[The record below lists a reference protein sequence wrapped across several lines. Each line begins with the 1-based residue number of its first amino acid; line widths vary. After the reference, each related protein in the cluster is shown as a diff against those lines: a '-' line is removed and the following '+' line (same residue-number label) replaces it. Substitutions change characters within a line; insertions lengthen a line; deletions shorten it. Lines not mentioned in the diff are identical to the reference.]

1 MILTEFPA
9 LEQYAEI
16 LDLAHD
22 SVIALDFD
30 GTIRKWNR
38 GAERLLGYAAEEVI
52 GKNVS
57 MMSGNEPL
65 LTCSGEHFQRL
76 LETGLEEFD
85 GIARTKSGDLRPIH
99 IRLGLLRDCDGRPV
113 GILSFAIDRAELER
127 TRADLK
133 ERDGQLRTIVD
144 AIPICVAH
152 IGSDLKYRFVNRAY
166 EDLLGRP
173 ANDLVGRT
181 VQEALAGHYVV
192 PQWCVESVLAGNRVT
207 NEEILVRANGERRL
221 VSLQRVPD
229 RSPDGTINGYFV
241 VTLDITEERRAEVER
256 LDREKRLRETL
267 VAEVHH
273 RVKNALQGTVGL
285 LRSQADR
292 HPEVAA
298 ALEPAIYQ
306 VLAVSVSFG
315 LMSRRGIAG
324 IVLCDVVQEVSN
336 NLERMTGRA
345 IETTFSATIREQPI
359 EIDQAHGVNL
369 SLVIN
374 ELIFN
379 AVKHSPDSPPNRGV
393 KVALDRE
400 GNTATVRV
408 ASESR
413 PLPEGFNFE
422 TGNGL
427 GLGLSLIR
435 FLLPPHCCGLRFE
448 SSPEGVTAV
457 LTLDTVALAPTR
469 LHQRSD
475 RASVVMAPESLKFA
489 PPATLT

>member
-1 MILTEFPA
+1 MILQAFPA
-9 LEQYAEI
+9 LEHYAEI

-22 SVIALDFD
+22 SVIALDLD

-38 GAERLLGYAAEEVI
+38 GAERLLGYSAEDVV

-57 MMSGNEPL
+57 IVSGNDGL
-65 LTCSGEHFQRL
+65 LTCSGDHLARL

-85 GIARTKSGDLRPIH
+85 GVVRTKFGELRPIH
-99 IRLGLLRDCDGRPV
+99 IRLGLLRDVEGRPA
-113 GILSFAIDRAELER
+113 GLLSFAIDRAELER

-133 ERDGQLRTIVD
+133 EREGQLRTIVD

-152 IGSDLKYRFVNRAY
+152 IGSDLRYRFVNRAY
-166 EDLLGRP
+166 EELLGRP
-173 ANDLVGRT
+173 ATDLVGRT
-181 VQEALAGHYVV
+181 VHEALAGQYVV
-192 PQWCVESVLAGNRVT
+192 PEACVRTVLAGNCVT
-207 NEEILVRANGERRL
+207 NEETLYRANGERRL

-229 RSPDGTINGYFV
+229 RGPDGTINGYFV
-241 VTLDITEERRAEVER
+241 VTLDITEDRRAEAER

-292 HPEVAA
+292 HPELLA

-324 IVLCDVVQEVSN
+324 IVLCDVVQEVAS
-336 NLERMTGRA
+336 NLERMTGRGIEMTLSAA
-345 IETTFSATIREQPI
+345 IRGRPI

-379 AVKHSPDSPPNRGV
+379 AIKHLPDSLPSRQV
-393 KVALDRE
+393 TVALDRE

-413 PLPEGFNFE
+413 HLPEGFDFE
-422 TGNGL
+422 NGKAL

-435 FLLPPHCCGLRFE
+435 FLLPPHRCSLRFE
-448 SSPEGVTAV
+448 SSSQGVTAV
-457 LTLDTVALAPTR
+457 LTLDTGALAPSPPPERGESSQAAAEPLKITR
-469 LHQRSD
+469 RGTT
-475 RASVVMAPESLKFA
+475 P
-489 PPATLT
+489 